1 MLFKYVNKKIP
12 FVSFIDKCPYILYN
26 FFTIIIQ
33 GDKHMI
39 NLKSEINNYLI
50 NCTSQKNLSSHTLKA
65 YRIDLTQFL
74 LFKENMSLSKSNL
87 TEYIQELHTKYK
99 PKTVKRKIASLKA
112 FVHYLYFEDLIE
124 SNPFDKI
131 DTTFK
136 EPVIVATNNSR
147 TYNTT
152 TFKSFL

>member
-1 MLFKYVNKKIP
+1 
-12 FVSFIDKCPYILYN
+12 
-26 FFTIIIQ
+26 
-33 GDKHMI
+33 
-39 NLKSEINNYLI
+39 
-50 NCTSQKNLSSHTLKA
+50 
-65 YRIDLTQFL
+65 
-74 LFKENMSLSKSNL
+74 MSISKSNL

>member
-1 MLFKYVNKKIP
+1 
-12 FVSFIDKCPYILYN
+12 
-26 FFTIIIQ
+26 
-33 GDKHMI
+33 MI

-112 FVHYLYFEDLIE
+112 FVHYLLSI
-124 SNPFDKI
+124 
-131 DTTFK
+131 
-136 EPVIVATNNSR
+136 
-147 TYNTT
+147 
-152 TFKSFL
+152 L

>member
-1 MLFKYVNKKIP
+1 
-12 FVSFIDKCPYILYN
+12 
-26 FFTIIIQ
+26 
-33 GDKHMI
+33 MI

-74 LFKENMSLSKSNL
+74 LFKKNMSISKSNL

-112 FVHYLYFEDLIE
+112 FVHYL
-124 SNPFDKI
+124 
-131 DTTFK
+131 
-136 EPVIVATNNSR
+136 
-147 TYNTT
+147 
-152 TFKSFL
+152 